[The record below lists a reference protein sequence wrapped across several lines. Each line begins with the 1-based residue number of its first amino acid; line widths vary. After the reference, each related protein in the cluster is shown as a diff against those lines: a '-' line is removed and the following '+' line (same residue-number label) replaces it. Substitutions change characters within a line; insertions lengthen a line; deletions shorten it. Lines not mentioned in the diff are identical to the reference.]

1 MYFDRSHGTL
11 GCIIFF
17 HSEQLQ
23 EKPWNLAS
31 SIRLTKLTDSVSP
44 FYKNGITTSRCFLTY
59 MTLILYSPLGWKS
72 TCIHKNPSNIM
83 LLQTKA
89 RHNACATICLSPST
103 YFGISSKHCS
113 STPSLSEYN
122 ALTASTSGECLCYS
136 AWNTAQGF
144 TGCAELFY
152 MLIWFSFANTKNNLD

>member
-103 YFGISSKHCS
+103 YLLSPQ
-113 STPSLSEYN
+113 STTQVLQASLNTMLWLHPLQEN
-122 ALTASTSGECLCYS
+122 ACVTLLGTLHKDSLVVLNFSTC
-136 AWNTAQGF
+136 
-144 TGCAELFY
+144 
-152 MLIWFSFANTKNNLD
+152 

>member
-31 SIRLTKLTDSVSP
+31 SIRLIKLTDSVSP
-44 FYKNGITTSRCFLTY
+44 FYKNGITTSQCFLTY
-59 MTLILYSPLGWKS
+59 MTLILYSPRGWKS
-72 TCIHKNPSNIM
+72 TCIHKKPPNIM

-89 RHNACATICLSPST
+89 RHNAPATICLSPST
-103 YFGISSKHCS
+103 YFGISSKHYS

-122 ALTASTSGECLCYS
+122 ALHPLQENACVTLLGTLHKDSLVVLNCSTC
-136 AWNTAQGF
+136 
-144 TGCAELFY
+144 
-152 MLIWFSFANTKNNLD
+152 